1 LWRDDSIY
9 FQYVAYDK
17 TGTVVKGKVLGT
29 SVAAVSE
36 SLRYDGYRTLDVKQV
51 SQSFDWEQFRAQLF
65 PPKPAQVILL
75 YRQLALLLESGM
87 DIVAGLA
94 LLVSQIDNRTLK
106 NVLSEII
113 SEVRG
118 GSQLS
123 VALSHH
129 PRVFP
134 EICCRTLRVGE
145 QTGNLETM
153 LRQLAD
159 YLEKDRVATKGV
171 KNALMYPII
180 TLVVALGVVGVL
192 VTFVLPAFSDLYDSF
207 GAEMPAITR
216 MMLDASALSQ
226 AYGIYFIIALGSVAG
241 LVYVYI
247 KTEKGR
253 FMWDALA
260 LKIPLTGRIALLKD
274 QARACRSIA
283 LLYSAGLPMTDIM
296 ELVIDGSDNKV
307 LAAAYDRVK
316 QDMLRGEGIS
326 RPMSQNSLFLPM
338 MVQMMRV
345 GEESGTLDVTLMAV
359 AQSYETEV
367 ADKTKTLID
376 AIQPAMTIFI
386 GLVVGL
392 IALSM
397 VSAMYSVYG
406 QM

>member
-1 LWRDDSIY
+1 MS
-9 FQYVAYDK
+9 
-17 TGTVVKGKVLGT
+17 GT

-36 SLRYDGYRTLDVKQV
+36 SLQYDGYRTLDVKPV
-51 SQSFDWEQFRAQLF
+51 SQLFDWEQFRAQLF
-65 PPKPAQVILL
+65 PPTPAQVVLL
-75 YRQLALLLESGM
+75 YRQLALLLESGL
-87 DIVAGLA
+87 DIVSGLD

-106 NVLSEII
+106 SVLSEII

-118 GSQLS
+118 GSQFS

-129 PRVFP
+129 PKVFP

-159 YLEKDRVATKGV
+159 YLEKESTATKGV
-171 KNALMYPII
+171 KNALMYPVI

-207 GAEMPAITR
+207 GAEMPAMTKL
-216 MMLDASALSQ
+216 MLDASALSQ
-226 AYGIYFIIALGSVAG
+226 TYGIYFIIALAVVAG
-241 LVYVYI
+241 IIYVYI

-253 FMWDALA
+253 FQWDALA

-274 QARACRSIA
+274 LARACRSIA
-283 LLYSAGLPMTDIM
+283 LLYHAGLPMTDIM
-296 ELVIDGSDNKV
+296 ELVIGGSDNKV
-307 LAAAYDRVK
+307 LALAYDDVK
-316 QDMLRGEGIS
+316 QDMLRGGGIS
-326 RPMSQNSLFLPM
+326 KPMSRNPLFLPM

-359 AQSYETEV
+359 AQSYEAEV
-367 ADKTKTLID
+367 TDKTRAMIG